1 MSSFYSSRHERTDI
15 QCRIEYILDLVSS
28 EAFEGMIYDISESGF
43 SLVTDQQLD
52 IGQEITIKT
61 DLYLPSQSGIVRWIK
76 PDEEG
81 GYIAGLE
88 FR

>member
-15 QCRIEYILDLVSS
+15 HCRVEYFFDLVSS
-28 EAFEGMIYDISESGF
+28 ETFEGTIDDISESGF
-43 SLVTDQQLD
+43 SLTTDQPLD
-52 IGQEITIKT
+52 VGQEITIKT
-61 DLYLPSQSGIVRWIK
+61 ALYLPSQSGIVRWVK
-76 PDEEG
+76 PGDE

>member
-76 PDEEG
+76 TDEDG

-88 FR
+88 F